1 MKDNCSI
8 CEYCRYIKTKEYDC
22 CDVRL
27 YKCKVTNEILDEFHI
42 ERKSCS
48 KFIAQDW
55 VSV

>member
-27 YKCKVTNEILDEFHI
+27 YKCGITNEILDEFHI

-48 KFIAQDW
+48 KFVAQGW
-55 VSV
+55 VSG